1 MVIWSVL
8 SPFSCIV
15 KHDLLITQYT
25 TAYSHQV
32 HAIYITVE
40 LVVGDFLALHM
51 QLLSY
56 PKKEKKIKSFMTCMI
71 LLTEIEKKTDIISR
85 LIVEFQNPSAWIIM
99 YIMNNTALSL
109 VIYSLLHELFFHF
122 FFLMLY
128 IRCGYPCTNVR
139 VHSLLS

>member
-1 MVIWSVL
+1 M
-8 SPFSCIV
+8 
-15 KHDLLITQYT
+15 
-25 TAYSHQV
+25 

-109 VIYSLLHELFFHF
+109 VIYSLLGELFFHSF